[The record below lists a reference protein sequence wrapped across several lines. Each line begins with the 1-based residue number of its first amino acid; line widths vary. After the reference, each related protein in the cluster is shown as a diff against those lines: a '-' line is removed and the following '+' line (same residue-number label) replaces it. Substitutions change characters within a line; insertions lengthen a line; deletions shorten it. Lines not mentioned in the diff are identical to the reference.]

1 MAGWKLETGNWK
13 DGHASSPSFE
23 YAAPSFLLCLLCYS
37 VGRIPNCA
45 AVQALIIP
53 RRFQHR
59 HQLPSRLHFPHG
71 ACMVEDHFL
80 RIRLFCASPVRA
92 PPRIPSRS
100 HLDRP
105 FTRLHWPR
113 LCFPTMSE
121 KGSPC
126 QPVPYANLLV
136 LLSTLHHRH
145 RKGLRY

>member
-13 DGHASSPSFE
+13 DGHASPSFE

-92 PPRIPSRS
+92 PLGSHPDPTSTGPSLAFTG
-100 HLDRP
+100 LDCVSQPCLRRAHP
-105 FTRLHWPR
+105 VSLFHMQTSGSYSL
-113 LCFPTMSE
+113 LCTTVIA
-121 KGSPC
+121 K
-126 QPVPYANLLV
+126 A
-136 LLSTLHHRH
+136 
-145 RKGLRY
+145 